1 MSLCVSGESSAQA
14 ESRRHP
20 LARLALLVSATLLA
34 LAALACLGSLALA
47 TTRGPLYQ
55 SSFRPIILHA
65 ANVGLSIAI
74 TNNPDCPPMLLGC
87 MILPQPNR
95 SFLSI
100 WFSVTTRDRGGFTI
114 SFRPLLKIRLR

>member
-1 MSLCVSGESSAQA
+1 MSLCVSGESSAHA
-14 ESRRHP
+14 ECRRHP

-47 TTRGPLYQ
+47 TTRPLYQ
-55 SSFRPIILHA
+55 SSLRPIILHA
-65 ANVGLSIAI
+65 ANVGLSIAT
-74 TNNPDCPPMLLGC
+74 TNNPDCPPMLPGC
-87 MILPQPNR
+87 MIVPQPNR

-114 SFRPLLKIRLR
+114 SARPLLKLRLR